1 MKKLELSIFVAL
13 LLTIAVGSFT
23 GFAQRCE
30 ELSGKVLRLHVIAN
44 SDSAADQNV
53 KLQVRDNILK
63 ESGTLLFGN
72 PDKQYAK
79 KTLSQNLDQ
88 IEAAANRMLAEKGFD
103 YKANASIEN
112 KYFNTR
118 VYDNVTLPAGY
129 YDSLC
134 IRLGNAA
141 GKNWWCVVYPPMCLP
156 AACEEEELAEVL
168 NDDELHIVTDKGNYV
183 VKFKL
188 LELYEKF
195 LGKKRSIS
203 VQ

>member
-1 MKKLELSIFVAL
+1 MKKLELSIFIAL

-44 SDSAADQNV
+44 SDSTADQSI
-53 KLQVRDNILK
+53 KLKVRDTILK
-63 ESGTLLFGN
+63 ESGTLLFNN
-72 PDKQYAK
+72 PDKQNAK
-79 KTLSQNLDQ
+79 KRLSQNLEE
-88 IEAAANRMLAEKGFD
+88 IEVTANRMLAENGFD
-103 YKANASIEN
+103 YQAQASIEN

-134 IRLGNAA
+134 IRLGKAQ

-156 AACEEEELAEVL
+156 AACEEAELAEVL
-168 NDDELHIVTDKGNYV
+168 NDDELHIVTDKGSYV

-188 LELYEKF
+188 LELYEK
-195 LGKKRSIS
+195 LVGRKK
-203 VQ
+203 